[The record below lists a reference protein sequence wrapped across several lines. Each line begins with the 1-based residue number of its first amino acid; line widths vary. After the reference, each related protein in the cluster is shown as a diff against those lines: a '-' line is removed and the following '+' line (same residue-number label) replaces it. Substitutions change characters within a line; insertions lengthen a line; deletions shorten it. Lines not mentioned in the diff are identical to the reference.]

1 VRLIVTARLVSVCIP
16 MGRLRI
22 AVVTPELPSREYPN
36 RGHSVYQTLSR
47 LCEHADV
54 QAFCPLP
61 RYPAFLHPRFD
72 YRETDLSYSLP
83 GLSTRY
89 FEYPAIPLLTR
100 PVNGYTCAH
109 YLEPMIRAF
118 QADVILNF
126 LLYPA
131 GFAALSVGR
140 KLRLPVV
147 LGSIGSDLNAI
158 PDPLSRWL
166 TRKALYGASRII
178 AKSKDLR
185 ARAVSMGADPD
196 TTHVIEN
203 GCDENIFFLRSREA
217 SRRELKIPQA
227 AELILFVGRM
237 HHRKGVGE
245 LLDAVTALS
254 PKRRNLRLVYIGDGP
269 ELRPMQDKVQTR
281 GLGNHVQ
288 FAGACSSDEVAQW
301 LAAANLLALPSYSEG
316 CPNAVIEALSCG
328 RPVVATAV
336 GGIPDLVKPD
346 CGILVPVGQALEL
359 KDALDTALNT
369 DWNEAAIA
377 EGCRRSWKQVAQE
390 TLAICEGLR
399 GKAVA

>member
-1 VRLIVTARLVSVCIP
+1 

-36 RGHSVYQTLSR
+36 RGRSVYQTLSH
-47 LCEHADV
+47 LCDHAEV

-61 RYPAFLHPRFD
+61 RYPAFIHPRFD

-89 FEYPAIPLLTR
+89 FEYPAIPLVTR
-100 PVNGYTCAH
+100 PVNGFTCAH
-109 YLEPMIRAF
+109 YLEPHIRTF
-118 QADVILNF
+118 HADVILNF

-140 KLRLPVV
+140 KLRIPVV
-147 LGSIGSDLNAI
+147 LGSIGSDLTAI
-158 PDPLSRWL
+158 PDAVSRWL
-166 TRKALYGASRII
+166 TRKALHGASSVI

-185 ARAVSMGADPD
+185 ARAVGMGADPS
-196 TTHVIEN
+196 TIHVVEN
-203 GCDENIFFLRSREA
+203 GCDENIFFMRSRETA
-217 SRRELKIPQA
+217 RHELNIPRA
-227 AELILFVGRM
+227 VELILFVGRM

-254 PKRRNLRLVYIGDGP
+254 PKRPNLRLVYIGDGP
-269 ELRPMQDKVQTR
+269 ELKTMQEKVHAR
-281 GLGNHVQ
+281 GLAHCVE
-288 FAGACSSDEVAQW
+288 FAGACASGEVARW

-336 GGIPDLVKPD
+336 GGVPDLVNRA
-346 CGILVPVGQALEL
+346 CGILIPVGEVDAL

-369 DWNEAAIA
+369 VWNEAAIA
-377 EGCRRSWKQVAQE
+377 EVYRRSWKQVAQE

-399 GKAVA
+399 GNAVA

>member
-1 VRLIVTARLVSVCIP
+1 

-22 AVVTPELPSREYPN
+22 AVVTPELPSREYPH
-36 RGHSVYQTLSR
+36 RGRSVYQTLSR
-47 LCEHADV
+47 LCDHAEV

-83 GLSTRY
+83 GLATRY
-89 FEYPAIPLLTR
+89 FEYPAIPLVTR
-100 PVNGYTCAH
+100 PVNGFTCAY
-109 YLEPMIRAF
+109 YLEPHIRTF

-131 GFAALSVGR
+131 GFAALNVGR
-140 KLRLPVV
+140 KLHIPVV

-158 PDPLSRWL
+158 PDPLSRWF
-166 TRKALYGASRII
+166 TRRALHGASRII

-185 ARAVSMGADPD
+185 ARAVDMGADPE

-203 GCDENIFFLRSREA
+203 GCDENIFFMRSRDA
-217 SRRELKIPQA
+217 ARQELKISRT

-237 HHRKGVGE
+237 HHRKGIAE

-254 PKRRNLRLVYIGDGP
+254 PKRPNLRLVYLGDGP
-269 ELRPMQDKVQTR
+269 ELKIMQEKVR
-281 GLGNHVQ
+281 ARSLGSQVK
-288 FAGACSSDEVAQW
+288 FPGACSSGEVAQW
-301 LAAANLLALPSYSEG
+301 LAAANLLALPSHSEG

-336 GGIPDLVKPD
+336 GGIPDLVNRA
-346 CGILVPVGQALEL
+346 CGILVPVGQVDAL
-359 KDALDTALNT
+359 KDALDTALDT
-369 DWNEAAIA
+369 FWNETAIA
-377 EGCRRSWKQVAQE
+377 EVCRRSWKQVAQE

-399 GKAVA
+399 ANAAA